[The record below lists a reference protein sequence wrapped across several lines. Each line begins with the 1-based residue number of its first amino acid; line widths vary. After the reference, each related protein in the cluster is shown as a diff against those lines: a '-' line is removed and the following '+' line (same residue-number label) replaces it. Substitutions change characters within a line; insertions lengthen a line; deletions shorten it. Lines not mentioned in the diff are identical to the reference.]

1 MSPRATR
8 QAPALRI
15 IMRAICTPVMAVAPV
30 RARRRTAMM
39 PCFRDS
45 VARPKSFV
53 SCRPWAP
60 AALTVLMARSV
71 AWSWPPRT
79 PRASWPCCSA
89 RAMAGV
95 MRMKITTTMPIV
107 TAVVS
112 TRMGSRTAMSMRLPM
127 SMMVPSI
134 SSTREADDASRRRTE
149 SLVTRV
155 VSSPAGRLVSGSTL
169 PVR

>member
-1 MSPRATR
+1 
-8 QAPALRI
+8 
-15 IMRAICTPVMAVAPV
+15 
-30 RARRRTAMM
+30 
-39 PCFRDS
+39 
-45 VARPKSFV
+45 
-53 SCRPWAP
+53 
-60 AALTVLMARSV
+60 
-71 AWSWPPRT
+71 
-79 PRASWPCCSA
+79 
-89 RAMAGV
+89 MAGV

-127 SMMVPSI
+127 SMMVPPI
-134 SSTREADDASRRRTE
+134 SSTREADDASLRRTE